1 MIERKRRCKDV
12 QGSPRRNPCWPVAG
26 LIGMAAC
33 TTSSPAWAQSVS
45 LYGLI
50 DTMVRYSTNN
60 RGDKGMAELG
70 EGYFSGSRW
79 GLRGTESLGGGWSA
93 LFNLESGYDV
103 ATGVSAQGTATA
115 NYAQTGTGGAGRL
128 FGRQAYAGLQHGTG
142 GTLTFGRQF
151 TTAYDATFRFQPYG
165 HPNLEAVAI
174 LNGYTGPRQD
184 NMAKYAGTWG
194 SVSAA
199 AHYSF
204 GEVPGTPS
212 ASSSRGVALAYA
224 DRRVDVGMFLQ
235 RTNALTTDE
244 ARTVWGLGGSYHAG
258 RVKLAAGYLDNRFH
272 LSPTR
277 NHVFTG
283 GISVQ
288 AARALTVSLA
298 SHYDRQTSGSGHR
311 LMVAVVAE
319 YALSR
324 RTGVY
329 AETDVNR
336 VSGAYALPA
345 FMGVAGSKFGGGV
358 GMRHRF

>member
-1 MIERKRRCKDV
+1 M
-12 QGSPRRNPCWPVAG
+12 VAE
-26 LIGMAAC
+26 
-33 TTSSPAWAQSVS
+33 PAMAQSVT

-50 DTMVRYSTNN
+50 DTMVRYSSNN
-60 RGDKGMAELG
+60 RGDRSLVELS

-79 GLRGTESLGGGWSA
+79 GLRGNEALGDGWNA
-93 LFNLESGYDV
+93 LFNLESGYDL

-115 NYAQTGTGGAGRL
+115 NYAQTSTGGAGRL
-128 FGRQAYAGLQHGTG
+128 FGRQAYAGLQHKDA

-184 NMAKYAGTWG
+184 NMAKYTGKWG
-194 SVSAA
+194 GLSAA

-204 GEVPGTPS
+204 GEVPGDPS
-212 ASSSRGVALAYA
+212 ASSSRGFALAYT
-224 DRRVDVGMFLQ
+224 DQRVDIGTFFQ

-244 ARTVWGLGGSYHAG
+244 ARTIWGVGGSYQAG

-272 LSPTR
+272 VSPTR

-283 GISVQ
+283 GVSVQ
-288 AARALTVSLA
+288 AGSALTVSLA
-298 SHYDRQTSGSGHR
+298 SHYDRQTSAAGHR
-311 LMVAVVAE
+311 LMVTAVAD
-319 YALSR
+319 YALSK

-329 AETDVNR
+329 AETDFNR
-336 VSGAYALPA
+336 VSGDYALPG
-345 FMGVAGSKFGGGV
+345 FMGVRGSKFGGGV
-358 GMRHRF
+358 GLRHRF

>member
-1 MIERKRRCKDV
+1 MLERKQRHKDV
-12 QGSPRRNPCWPVAG
+12 QGGRRRSTSWTVAG
-26 LIGMAAC
+26 LIGTAASAA
-33 TTSSPAWAQSVS
+33 TTPAWAQSVA
-45 LYGLI
+45 LYGLV
-50 DTMVRYSTNN
+50 DTMVRYSSNN
-60 RGDKGMAELG
+60 RGDKGLAELG

-79 GLRGTESLGGGWSA
+79 GMRGNEALGGGWNA
-93 LFNLESGYDV
+93 LFNLESGYDL

-128 FGRQAYAGLQHGTG
+128 FGRQAYVGLQHNTT

-184 NMAKYAGTWG
+184 NMAKYTGNWG
-194 SVSAA
+194 GVSAA

-204 GEVPGTPS
+204 GEVPGNPS

-224 DRRVDVGMFLQ
+224 DQRIDVGTFLQ

-244 ARTVWGLGGSYHAG
+244 ARTIWGAGGSYQAG

-272 LSPTR
+272 LSPTH

-298 SHYDRQTSGSGHR
+298 SHYDRQTSASGHR
-311 LMVAVVAE
+311 LMVAAVAE

-329 AETDVNR
+329 AETDFNR

-345 FMGVAGSKFGGGV
+345 FMGVRGSKFGGGV
-358 GMRHRF
+358 GLRHRF